1 MTTPPSRLRY
11 VPSAAARQRPASVLR
26 NRGFLVLFLIQLIAQ
41 TAQNAL
47 LFGLLVVVTD
57 LTKTSTF
64 TSVLVMSY
72 VLPTFVAGVFSGV
85 LVDLWSK
92 RRLLILTNLVRA
104 IATLGFLLSVD
115 HVWGLIAINLVFATA
130 GQFFNTANTVTIP
143 FLVSREEL
151 IAANSTYS
159 MTVTIC
165 QLAGMIVLSP
175 VVLATLGPE
184 ALFILCLGLLLGAS
198 ALARLLP
205 TVEHDD
211 GHPERQ
217 LPTREDF
224 RRAAAEYWTALRSIR
239 NEPTTNL
246 ALLHVTLASTLVLL
260 FAVLVPRY
268 MQAILQ
274 ISPDRAVSVFAPVAF
289 GALLGFRFLPR
300 VANRFGK
307 VRTVAVG
314 LAGLAVCLAAFGMVE
329 TIGDALRRTEHLN
342 PFAEETAQRF
352 GGLSILVALT
362 TALSGPLGFSFA
374 LVNAPAQTILHE
386 WAPADMRGRVFAAQ
400 VVLANGVSIL
410 PLMVA
415 GGVADLYGV
424 SSVILGIAVIMASV
438 AVLSVWVDLKYGI
451 SERVERGRAGGQVA
465 RPG

>member
-1 MTTPPSRLRY
+1 MTSRTPGVRY
-11 VPSAAARQRPASVLR
+11 APSAARRPRPASVLR
-26 NRGFLVLFLIQLIAQ
+26 NRGFFILFLVQLLGQ

-64 TSVLVMSY
+64 TSVLVLSY
-72 VLPTFVAGVFSGV
+72 VVPTFIAGVFSGV

-92 RRLLILTNLVRA
+92 RRLLILTNLIRA
-104 IATLGFLLSVD
+104 LATVGFLLSVD
-115 HVWGLIAINLVFATA
+115 HAWGLIGINLVFATA

-143 FLVSREEL
+143 FLVSREDL

-175 VVLATLGPE
+175 IVLATAGPE
-184 ALFILCLGLLLGAS
+184 ALFVICIALLLAAS

-211 GHPERQ
+211 GRPERQ
-217 LPTREDF
+217 LPTLEDF
-224 RRAAAEYWTALRSIR
+224 RLAAAEYWTALRSIR
-239 NEPTTNL
+239 NDPTTNL
-246 ALLHVTLASTLVLL
+246 AMLHVTLASTLVLL

-268 MQAILQ
+268 MQAILR
-274 ISPDRAVSVFAPVAF
+274 IAPDRAVSVFAPVAF

-307 VRTVAVG
+307 VRTVAIG
-314 LAGLAVCLAAFGMVE
+314 LTGLAVCLAAFGMVE

-386 WAPADMRGRVFAAQ
+386 RAPAEMRGRVFAAQ
-400 VVLANGVSIL
+400 VVLANGVSII
-410 PLMVA
+410 PLMLA
-415 GGVADLYGV
+415 GGVADIYGV
-424 SSVILGIAVIMASV
+424 STVILGIAGIMAAV
-438 AVLSVWVDLKYGI
+438 AGLSLWVDWKYGI
-451 SERVERGRAGGQVA
+451 SAQVERQRPAGGVA
-465 RPG
+465 

>member
-1 MTTPPSRLRY
+1 MSAHTPGVRY
-11 VPSAAARQRPASVLR
+11 APGAQRPQRPASVLR
-26 NRGFLVLFLIQLIAQ
+26 NRGFFILFLVQLLGQ

-47 LFGLLVVVTD
+47 LFALLVVVTD

-64 TSVLVMSY
+64 TSVLVLSY
-72 VLPTFVAGVFSGV
+72 VVPTFIAGVFSGV

-92 RRLLILTNLVRA
+92 RRLLIITNLIRA
-104 IATLGFLLSVD
+104 VATVGFLLSVD
-115 HVWGLIAINLVFATA
+115 HVWGLIGINLVFATA

-143 FLVSREEL
+143 FLVPREDL

-175 VVLATLGPE
+175 IVLATFGPE
-184 ALFILCLGLLLGAS
+184 VLFIICVVLLLTAS

-211 GHPERQ
+211 GRPERQ
-217 LPTREDF
+217 LPTMEDF
-224 RRAAAEYWTALRSIR
+224 RRAASEYWAALRSIR
-239 NEPTTNL
+239 NDPTTNL
-246 ALLHVTLASTLVLL
+246 AMLHVTLASTLVLL

-268 MQAILQ
+268 MQAILR
-274 ISPDRAVSVFAPVAF
+274 IAPDRAVSVFAPVAF

-300 VANRFGK
+300 VAHRFGK
-307 VRTVAVG
+307 VRTVAIG
-314 LAGLAVCLAAFGMVE
+314 LAGLAICLAAFGMVE

-362 TALSGPLGFSFA
+362 TALAGPLGFAFA

-386 WAPADMRGRVFAAQ
+386 RAPAEMRGRVFAAQ
-400 VVLANGVSIL
+400 VVLANGVSII
-410 PLMVA
+410 PLMLA
-415 GGVADLYGV
+415 GAVADLYGV
-424 SSVILGIAVIMASV
+424 STVILAIAGIMAAV
-438 AVLSVWVDLKYGI
+438 AALSLWVDWKYGI
-451 SERVERGRAGGQVA
+451 SGQVERQRQAGAVT
-465 RPG
+465 

>member
-1 MTTPPSRLRY
+1 MSAHTPGVRY
-11 VPSAAARQRPASVLR
+11 APGAQRPQRPASVLR
-26 NRGFLVLFLIQLIAQ
+26 NRGFFILFLVQLLGQ

-47 LFGLLVVVTD
+47 LFALLVVVTD

-64 TSVLVMSY
+64 TSVLVLSY
-72 VLPTFVAGVFSGV
+72 VVPTFIAGVFSGV

-92 RRLLILTNLVRA
+92 RRLLIITNLIRA
-104 IATLGFLLSVD
+104 VATLGFLLSVD
-115 HVWGLIAINLVFATA
+115 HVWGLIGINLVFATA

-143 FLVSREEL
+143 FLVPREDL

-175 VVLATLGPE
+175 IVLATFGPE
-184 ALFILCLGLLLGAS
+184 VLFIICVVLLLTAS

-211 GHPERQ
+211 GRPERQ
-217 LPTREDF
+217 LPTMEDF
-224 RRAAAEYWTALRSIR
+224 RRAASEYWAALRSIR
-239 NEPTTNL
+239 NDPTTNL
-246 ALLHVTLASTLVLL
+246 AMLHVTLASTLVLL

-268 MQAILQ
+268 MQAILR
-274 ISPDRAVSVFAPVAF
+274 IAPDRAVSVFAPVAF

-300 VANRFGK
+300 VAHRFGK
-307 VRTVAVG
+307 VRTVAIG
-314 LAGLAVCLAAFGMVE
+314 LAGLAICLAAFGMVE

-352 GGLSILVALT
+352 GGLSILVTLT
-362 TALSGPLGFSFA
+362 TALAGPLGFSFA

-386 WAPADMRGRVFAAQ
+386 RAPAEMRGRVFAAQ
-400 VVLANGVSIL
+400 VVLANGVSII
-410 PLMVA
+410 PLMLA
-415 GGVADLYGV
+415 GAVADLYGV
-424 SSVILGIAVIMASV
+424 STVILAIAGIMAAV
-438 AVLSVWVDLKYGI
+438 AALSLWVDWKYGI
-451 SERVERGRAGGQVA
+451 SGQVGRQRRAGAVT
-465 RPG
+465 